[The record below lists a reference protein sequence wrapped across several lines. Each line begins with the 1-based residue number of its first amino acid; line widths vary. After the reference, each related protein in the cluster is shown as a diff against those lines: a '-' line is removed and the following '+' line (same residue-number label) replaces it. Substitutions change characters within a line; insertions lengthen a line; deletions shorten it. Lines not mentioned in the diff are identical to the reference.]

1 MGEWGG
7 DAYLDSFL
15 EAGMRFLLD
24 AMGRGCRLRA
34 IVWMQWAAGVA
45 CGRGLEFGWCFV
57 TGMSYGEGIL
67 GGVCME
73 AARRSCRGCQAFV
86 QTEEEAE
93 ERK

>member
-1 MGEWGG
+1 MVNIKCRWAERASACILFESNGPLAQLAG
-7 DAYLDSFL
+7 D
-15 EAGMRFLLD
+15 
-24 AMGRGCRLRA
+24 C
-34 IVWMQWAAGVA
+34 WMQWAAGVA

-86 QTEEEAE
+86 QTEEVE

>member
-1 MGEWGG
+1 MKNEWVNG
-7 DAYLDSFL
+7 
-15 EAGMRFLLD
+15 AGTHIWIPFWKQV
-24 AMGRGCRLRA
+24 C
-34 IVWMQWAAGVA
+34 VFYWMQWSAGVA

-67 GGVCME
+67 RGVCME

-86 QTEEEAE
+86 QTEEEVE